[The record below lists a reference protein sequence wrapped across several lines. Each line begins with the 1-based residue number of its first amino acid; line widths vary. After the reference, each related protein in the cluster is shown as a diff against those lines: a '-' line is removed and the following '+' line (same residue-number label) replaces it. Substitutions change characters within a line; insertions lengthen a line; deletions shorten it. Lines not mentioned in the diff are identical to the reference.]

1 MDSCLIFTYAKVDDT
16 NEIMNFK
23 FKNRKIVVI
32 VIAVIASAAVI
43 YLIFWGGLSEDK
55 RVKIFSDSVDIQV
68 KDVLYTDVS
77 SSGLK
82 WEIRADTVKDM
93 KKDNLAVF
101 ENVKVKIIT
110 KEGKT
115 LVIAGKNGR
124 LNTENKNMDIAG
136 NVTIVSDKGDRL
148 TTDILKYSGSEQRVY
163 TQSPVVMENGRM
175 RVGGTGMSLS
185 LKKEDLSLLSKVKA
199 RIK

>member
-1 MDSCLIFTYAKVDDT
+1 
-16 NEIMNFK
+16 MNFK
-23 FKNRKIVVI
+23 FKKSKIVTI
-32 VIAVIASAAVI
+32 AIAVIAAAVVGFI
-43 YLIFWGGLSEDK
+43 IFFGSLKEDK
-55 RVKIFSDSVDIQV
+55 RMKIFSDSVDIQV

-77 SSGLK
+77 DSGLK
-82 WEIRADTVKDM
+82 WEIRADTVKYM
-93 KKDNLAVF
+93 KKDNLALF
-101 ENVKVKIIT
+101 DNVKVKIIT
-110 KEGKT
+110 KDGKT

-148 TTDILKYSGSEQRVY
+148 TTDVLKYSGPEQRVY
-163 TQSPVVMENGRM
+163 THSPVVMENGRM